1 MLYLNIFRI
10 EENKMSKTVSDKNS
24 KSIKLREQLMKR
36 AQKLIVERKLT
47 QAQAADEMGVS
58 QPRISDLVNNK
69 SDRFSL
75 DMLVTMLFRVGVKVD
90 IVVEK

>member
-1 MLYLNIFRI
+1 
-10 EENKMSKTVSDKNS
+10 MSKTVSDKNS

>member
-1 MLYLNIFRI
+1 MIN
-10 EENKMSKTVSDKNS
+10 MSKTVFDKNS
-24 KSIKLREQLMKR
+24 RSIKLREQLMKK
-36 AQKLIVERKLT
+36 AQKLIVERKWT

-75 DMLVTMLFRVGVKVD
+75 DMLVTMLVRVGVKVEV
-90 IVVEK
+90 VVEK